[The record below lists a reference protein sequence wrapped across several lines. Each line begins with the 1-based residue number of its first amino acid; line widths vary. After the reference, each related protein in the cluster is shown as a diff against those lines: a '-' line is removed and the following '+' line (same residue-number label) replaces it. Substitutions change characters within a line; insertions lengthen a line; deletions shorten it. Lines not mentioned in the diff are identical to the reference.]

1 MMGYGGKGGG
11 QIFVCEWRGEW
22 IENQAVCEHLGRAG
36 ALRFGVRR
44 SSGAFECLMACVKLQ
59 RTGALQNAVAIFTI
73 LRPDAKP
80 RFPNTAWDQR
90 RWNVD
95 MP

>member
-1 MMGYGGKGGG
+1 MVEKVLNVVFFVNGCRHGLGTGD
-11 QIFVCEWRGEW
+11 VCE
-22 IENQAVCEHLGRAG
+22 NLCCAG

-44 SSGAFECLMACVKLQ
+44 SSGAFERLMACVKLQ

-73 LRPDAKP
+73 LRPDTKP
-80 RFPNTAWDQR
+80 RFPNTAWNQR